1 MLGVECWV
9 FSIQAMKRIPQP
21 PINPALREVEHHDFW
36 PGFVAV
42 AAGVVLAFCGVWH
55 PTGVDIVAGSAASE
69 IQLVKAFSSSG
80 LQYADELA
88 PPPPPNFDNAANP
101 AEALDRW
108 AKQQAN
114 AEPPN
119 WKVRVD
125 TAAVAPCPT

>member
-1 MLGVECWV
+1 
-9 FSIQAMKRIPQP
+9 MKRVPQP
-21 PINPALREVEHHDFW
+21 PIKPALRDVERHDFW
-36 PGFVAV
+36 PGVV
-42 AAGVVLAFCGVWH
+42 AALAGGVVLFCGAWH
-55 PTGVDIVAGSAASE
+55 LTGVDTVAGGTASE

-80 LQYADELA
+80 LQYASEQA
-88 PPPPPNFDNAANP
+88 PPPPPNLEGVANP

-125 TAAVAPCPT
+125 TAAAAPCPT